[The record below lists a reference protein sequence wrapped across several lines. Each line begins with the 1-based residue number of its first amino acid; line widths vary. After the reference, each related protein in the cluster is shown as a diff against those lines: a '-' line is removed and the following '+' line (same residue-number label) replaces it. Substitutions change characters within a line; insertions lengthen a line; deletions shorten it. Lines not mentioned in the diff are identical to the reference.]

1 MNRLQVW
8 VYDIFQ
14 NIGAFILAVIMLTV
28 LAGVVSRYFFNMPF
42 SWTEELV
49 TTAMVYLCY
58 TCAPL
63 ATISKSHVVADF
75 LKSVVPKK
83 VEKPLSVAIRLLE
96 IFFFLV
102 VAISCARYIP
112 GRTFRSAA
120 LRLTRPIFYA
130 PILIGTS
137 VMVIFIILDL
147 FNDFFPGYNYFM
159 ERKKE
164 IDEEEARIEELEKQR
179 MQADMDAFMDKI
191 EGVKKEEDPK

>member
-83 VEKPLSVAIRLLE
+83 VEKPLSVVIRLLE
-96 IFFFLV
+96 IFFFVV

-112 GRTFRSAA
+112 GRTFRSAT
-120 LRLTRPIFYA
+120 LRLTRPMFYA

-137 VMVIFIILDL
+137 VMVIFIVLDL

-159 ERKKE
+159 ERKKG